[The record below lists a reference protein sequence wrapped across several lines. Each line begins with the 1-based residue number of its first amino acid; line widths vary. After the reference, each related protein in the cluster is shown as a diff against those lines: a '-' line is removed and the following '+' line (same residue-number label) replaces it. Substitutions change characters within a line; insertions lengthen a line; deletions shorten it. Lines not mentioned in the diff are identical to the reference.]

1 MTIHKVEDTEVI
13 VELLN
18 GQKIEV
24 VSLEKKNDILFHEFR
39 FFFLIFP

>member
-24 VSLEKKNDILFHEFR
+24 VSLEKKILYSVSR
-39 FFFLIFP
+39 VSIFFLIFP

>member
-24 VSLEKKNDILFHEFR
+24 VSLEKILYSVSR
-39 FFFLIFP
+39 VSIFFLIFP